1 MLEAINK
8 AGVGRVSKKNKKLM
22 GNVPAP
28 KIVRKMCWFELLGT
42 VSENPTTLKTHHGES
57 TLTVHLYASLVMG
70 KSYGVSA

>member
-1 MLEAINK
+1 
-8 AGVGRVSKKNKKLM
+8 
-22 GNVPAP
+22 
-28 KIVRKMCWFELLGT
+28 MCWFELLGT